1 VAYRLLAHDVM
12 LSVASLAVG
21 AHYRQCH

>member
-1 VAYRLLAHDVM
+1 VGYRLRAHDVM